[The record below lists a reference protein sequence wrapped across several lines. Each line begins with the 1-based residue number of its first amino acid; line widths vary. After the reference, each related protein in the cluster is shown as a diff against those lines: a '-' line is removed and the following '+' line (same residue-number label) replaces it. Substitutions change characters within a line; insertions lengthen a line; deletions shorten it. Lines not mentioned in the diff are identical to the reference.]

1 MFCGPCTFVCVFV
14 CVMPFDVGAMSN
26 VPKIIIKPRLI
37 VPAPQQQPI
46 SAVPTPSSRAEDD
59 DEDNEAVEEDERED
73 DNMDLDDSQVAAGTV
88 DDDTELGTP
97 GPKGK
102 GKSRG
107 RTKGAV
113 TATPTKPKPKARAKG
128 KTKGVMK
135 TAGGLTI
142 KLPKRGEEDGEG
154 GAGEGVEGEEA
165 ETDVKEPDV
174 KEGTP
179 AVAEVDEGPIGGGK
193 PFRRIQDKV
202 YVIDGDEYVTEDD
215 PKGDEKIDKWG
226 NLLGGTR
233 LTRPC
238 LHVKVHIPLRSP
250 VQGIYIYSA
259 QQTSSAKIYARHR
272 RGSHVRLS

>member
-1 MFCGPCTFVCVFV
+1 M
-14 CVMPFDVGAMSN
+14 AN

-37 VPAPQQQPI
+37 VPAPQLQPI
-46 SAVPTPSSRAEDD
+46 SAAATPSSRAEDD
-59 DEDNEAVEEDERED
+59 DEDNEALEEDERED
-73 DNMDLDDSQVAAGTV
+73 DNMDLDGSQAAAVTV
-88 DDDTELGTP
+88 GDDADLGTP

-102 GKSRG
+102 GKPRV
-107 RTKGAV
+107 RTKGAT
-113 TATPTKPKPKARAKG
+113 TATPTKPKAKARTKG
-128 KTKGVMK
+128 KAKGVMK

-154 GAGEGVEGEEA
+154 GEAEEA
-165 ETDVKEPDV
+165 ETRETEVREPEV

-215 PKGDEKIDKWG
+215 PKGDDKIDKWG

-233 LTRPC
+233 LTRLCFTCESSPTSQVASSRH
-238 LHVKVHIPLRSP
+238 LHSFSQTDILNENICSP
-250 VQGIYIYSA
+250 
-259 QQTSSAKIYARHR
+259 
-272 RGSHVRLS
+272 

>member
-1 MFCGPCTFVCVFV
+1 
-14 CVMPFDVGAMSN
+14 MSN

-37 VPAPQQQPI
+37 VPAPLQQPI

-73 DNMDLDDSQVAAGTV
+73 DNMDLDGSQGAAGAA
-88 DDDTELGTP
+88 DDDTDLGTP

-113 TATPTKPKPKARAKG
+113 TATPTKPKAKARAKG

-142 KLPKRGEEDGEG
+142 KLPKRGDEDGEG

-165 ETDVKEPDV
+165 EARETDVKEPDM

-215 PKGDEKIDKWG
+215 SKGDEKIDKWG
-226 NLLGGTR
+226 NLLGGTKP
-233 LTRPC
+233 TRPC
-238 LHVKVHIPLRSP
+238 LHLKVHILLFRSP
-250 VQGIYIYSA
+250 VQGIYIYSP
-259 QQTSSAKIYARHR
+259 QQTSSAKIYARNR